1 MIWNFSFNAENQKKY
16 DEVTANIR
24 RLQTEMG
31 IEPMTLE
38 ERAAAYKKRKAE
50 EEKIKTT
57 LGVIRPL
64 PKWKV

>member
-38 ERAAAYKKRKAE
+38 ERAAGYGLDGMGSTHSRD
-50 EEKIKTT
+50 
-57 LGVIRPL
+57 
-64 PKWKV
+64 